1 MAEQIKV
8 EYSVDFDDEWLQEDC
23 HWKYDR
29 FFILTWK
36 IWSGDI
42 TNINTGEVSPGI
54 SYSYNNDDKKRKLY
68 YRIGTGNNVQ
78 IYSYKTT
85 VNNNAKWGEGLT
97 RKLETFTYRLN
108 LSSIDIDKLLAAR
121 TPEGWLPITLYTEIT
136 DDSSTPHKFKEF
148 TYDYY
153 LKLPPSLP
161 EILPIELVTNN
172 PGEVKC
178 TWNQPEETYS
188 CDDAEGYCIEI
199 FHCPEKESEFTKLD
213 GLRWNEASLG
223 NGKYYIE
230 KIPDYKEVAFTE
242 PTTTIDEDTEI
253 TFVAKNPKSELFIW
267 KPIEKPENYKPEFYF
282 MPKELDIKPGDKYLF
297 RVYPYN
303 VYSAYLDENSLP
315 QPSSFLTNEG
325 ATKESKVSKGV
336 VRVRTSSGWVEGQV
350 WVCTEKGWTMA
361 ESVYTKTETGW
372 KEAI

>member
-36 IWSGDI
+36 VWSGPI

-54 SYSYNNDDKKRKLY
+54 SYVDGAKRKLY
-68 YRIGTGNNVQ
+68 YWVGDNNRVRIT
-78 IYSYKTT
+78 SYKTAI
-85 VNNNAKWGEGLT
+85 NNTAEWGEGLI

-136 DDSSTPHKFKEF
+136 DVYDNIHKFDEF
-148 TYDYY
+148 TFSDYY
-153 LKLPPSLP
+153 LELPPKSL
-161 EILPIELVTNN
+161 TNIKTDLITDN
-172 PGEVKC
+172 PGELICSWDKPKVY
-178 TWNQPEETYS
+178 NDNI
-188 CDDAEGYCIEI
+188 DDLNGYCIELLYK
-199 FHCPEKESEFTKLD
+199 PTDSEEVKLSNLAWNKEEL
-213 GLRWNEASLG
+213 N
-223 NGKYYIE
+223 NGKYKLTKISNTVPDSVIPEGEEVVSLIGQGATSEVYIE
-230 KIPDYKEVAFTE
+230 
-242 PTTTIDEDTEI
+242 
-253 TFVAKNPKSELFIW
+253 NPGHT
-267 KPIEKPENYKPEFYF
+267 NFYF
-282 MPKELDIKPGDKYLF
+282 TPKELGIKPGDSYKF
-297 RVYPYN
+297 IIYPY
-303 VYSAYLDENSLP
+303 AE
-315 QPSSFLTNEG
+315 FEGARLTNDGSGREG
-325 ATKESKVSKGV
+325 KVSKGV

-361 ESVYTKTETGW
+361 ESIYTKTAAGW